1 MNDERAPESEERSWL
16 DRLTHFISGEP
27 QNKSDLEGVLSLA
40 QEHEIIDEDARK
52 IMEGA
57 LSVSDMQVRDIMIPR
72 AQMVVI
78 DSDQSLQEA
87 LPKILQSGRSRYPVI
102 GEGIDDVIGIL
113 LAKDL
118 LPLIQADR
126 DVPSIST
133 LMRPVTAVPESKRLN
148 VLLREFRQ
156 NRNHMA
162 IVIDEYG
169 GIAGLI
175 TIEDVLEEIVGEIED
190 ETDVDEGQLIRPIND
205 DSFLVEAL
213 TPIEDFNEYFG
224 TGFSDEEFDTI
235 GGLVINA
242 FGQLPT
248 RNQTIRLDQFEF
260 KVIHADERRADASAR
275 DPRHHRIKGVI
286 RSNAPRWG
294 LAFAAGCVFALGL
307 APYNLWPAIPL
318 SAGLLFTLLRDS
330 PSATPWRTGLAY
342 GLGFFG
348 VGVSWSMSASMYGP
362 TPAAVAILLT
372 AVFCGGLALLHG
384 FQASLFY
391 LLGSRHLSWRLIQ
404 FASIWVLFEWLQA
417 DFPDGLSWA
426 YAGYSAL
433 DSLLHGWI
441 PVIGIYGCSWLVV
454 SLAAP
459 G

>member
-27 QNKSDLEGVLSLA
+27 QNKTDLEGVLSLA
-40 QEHEIIDEDARK
+40 EEHEIIDEDARK

-78 DSDQSLQEA
+78 DSDQPLQEA
-87 LPKILQSGRSRYPVI
+87 LPKILQSGHSRYPVI

-118 LPLIQADR
+118 LPLIQADS
-126 DVPSIST
+126 DVPSISS

-205 DSFLVEAL
+205 NSFLIEAL
-213 TPIEDFNEYFG
+213 TPIEDFNGYFG
-224 TGFSDEEFDTI
+224 TAFSDEEFDTI

-248 RNQTIRLDQFEF
+248 RNQTIRLDHFEF
-260 KVIHADERRADASAR
+260 KVIHADERRLTR
-275 DPRHHRIKGVI
+275 LRVTRGVTE
-286 RSNAPRWG
+286 S
-294 LAFAAGCVFALGL
+294 
-307 APYNLWPAIPL
+307 
-318 SAGLLFTLLRDS
+318 S
-330 PSATPWRTGLAY
+330 P
-342 GLGFFG
+342 
-348 VGVSWSMSASMYGP
+348 
-362 TPAAVAILLT
+362 
-372 AVFCGGLALLHG
+372 
-384 FQASLFY
+384 
-391 LLGSRHLSWRLIQ
+391 
-404 FASIWVLFEWLQA
+404 
-417 DFPDGLSWA
+417 
-426 YAGYSAL
+426 
-433 DSLLHGWI
+433 
-441 PVIGIYGCSWLVV
+441 
-454 SLAAP
+454 
-459 G
+459 